1 MPTPSDFCQF
11 CAAQDLAVSAIGE
24 QFCQLMQKPQAQII
38 VKAPTGTGK
47 SSYLPALALSQMPPQ
62 DKILVVQPRRLAA
75 RMLAERVAFLLKG
88 HAQLDGSVG
97 YITRYE
103 KKITANTR
111 LLFVTDGILQ
121 RLLLEDPLLSE
132 YRMVVFDEFHE
143 RRLASDLA
151 LSMCVKAQQQRPQ
164 LILTVM
170 SATLDAEQLASW
182 LGHAD
187 FLFSSTPAYPV
198 EISYLPPNA
207 IAGKPPQPLWEQVLQ
222 ACRQAAAQPLCS
234 EILVFL
240 PGKYEINRTRQ
251 LLENSPLGQ
260 RFSILALHSS
270 LDPGEQREVLSP
282 HAKPRIILAT
292 NIAETSL
299 TISGI
304 NCVIDSGL
312 ARSEQF
318 DPRRGFNSLLIKK
331 ISRASAEQ
339 RCGRAGRTG
348 PGLCI
353 RLWSQRQQQQLDAY
367 EQPEIERVDL
377 SPSMLWLGNFAL
389 RVDLAE
395 NWPPT
400 PPPAALEYAKQRL
413 LGLQA
418 FDADMQLGAI
428 GRRMLKLSCH
438 PLSARLL
445 IAGQDHDCLQECIF
459 AASILESESL
469 WATVK
474 PQRDEFHQNNDYCD
488 LQADW
493 RAFTL
498 AKHTHFDMSRL
509 APYQIHAANAKKIA
523 QLMRQLGGQI
533 SHAELPCDFAGK
545 KAQFIAALLEV
556 MPDHLVLKTSA
567 ASNSVTACH
576 KRRGQLAPSPVAKA
590 HSLFLA
596 LSAIEIEGKD
606 LTVYFSG
613 LCRLEAGDLQQS
625 RHYHKGSALRWDE
638 ITRSVSRRNIE
649 SWMDVELGSKEQS
662 AGKPDEEQS
671 ALLAEKILE
680 LGLHL
685 DGWGHAAE
693 QLIHRINFAHAHL
706 ADWGFNAFGAL
717 DRQLAVNLLC
727 EGCSSYRS
735 VKDRDVL
742 PVIRQWLD
750 RNQQAMLEKHVPTS
764 IELAN
769 GQNAKI
775 SYNEQLQAKI
785 SLTAQR
791 LIGQKTTPRI
801 ADNRVGLL
809 VEILAPNQRPWQITA
824 DLERFWLSGFPQMKK
839 DLAGRYPRHR
849 WEWDINKD

>member
-1 MPTPSDFCQF
+1 MPSPSEFCQF
-11 CAAQDLAVSAIGE
+11 CNAQDLAVSAIGE

-47 SSYLPALALSQMPPQ
+47 SSYLPALALSRLEPHE
-62 DKILVVQPRRLAA
+62 KILVVQPRRLAA
-75 RMLAERVAFLLKG
+75 RMLAERVAFLLEG
-88 HAQLDGSVG
+88 HPQLHGSVG

-103 KKITANTR
+103 KHVNATTR

-121 RLLLEDPLLSE
+121 RLLLEDPLLGE

-151 LSMCVKAQQQRPQ
+151 LSLCVKAQQQRAQ

-170 SATLDAEQLASW
+170 SATLDAEQLTEW
-182 LGHAD
+182 LGQSD

-198 EISYLPPNA
+198 EISYLPPKTS
-207 IAGKPPQPLWEQVLQ
+207 AGKAPEPLWEQVVQ

-251 LLENSPLGQ
+251 LLENSALSQ
-260 RFSILALHSS
+260 RFRILALHSA
-270 LDPGEQREVLSP
+270 LDGAEQREVLRA
-282 HAKPRIILAT
+282 HGKPRIILAT

-299 TISGI
+299 TIAGI

-318 DPRRGFNSLLIKK
+318 DQRRGFNSLLLKK

-353 RLWSQRQQQQLDAY
+353 RLWSQRQQQQLEAY
-367 EQPEIERVDL
+367 EQAEIERVDL
-377 SPSMLWLGNFAL
+377 SPAMLWLGNFGAA
-389 RVDLAE
+389 VDQAQ
-395 NWPPT
+395 NWPPS
-400 PPPAALEYAKQRL
+400 PPPAALEYAKKRL

-418 FDADMQLGAI
+418 FDQQMQLSPI
-428 GRRMLKLSCH
+428 GRRMLQLSCH

-445 IAGQDHDCLQECIF
+445 LAGQDHDCLQECIF
-459 AASILESESL
+459 AAAMLESESL
-469 WATVK
+469 WAGIK
-474 PQRDEFHQNNDYCD
+474 PERDDFAQGDDYCD

-498 AKHTHFDMSRL
+498 AKHTHFDLSRL
-509 APYQIHAANAKKIA
+509 APYKIHAANAKKIE
-523 QLMRQLGGQI
+523 QLLRQLRAQ
-533 SHAELPCDFAGK
+533 SKAASQPCDFAGK

-556 MPDHLVLKTSA
+556 MPELLVVKTSA
-567 ASNSVTACH
+567 ASNSVVATQ
-576 KRRGQLAPSPVAKA
+576 KRRGQLAPSPVAKG
-590 HSLFLA
+590 HNLFLA

-606 LTVYFSG
+606 VTVYFSQ
-613 LCRLEAGDLQQS
+613 LCRVELGELQTS
-625 RHYHKGSALRWDE
+625 RHYNCSRQLRWDE
-638 ITRSVSRRNIE
+638 ITRSVSRRQVE
-649 SWMDVELGSKEQS
+649 SWMDVELSSKEQS
-662 AGKPDEEQS
+662 GGKVEEAQS

-693 QLIHRINFAHAHL
+693 QLIHRINFAHEHL
-706 ADWGFNAFGAL
+706 SDWGFSAFGPL

-727 EGCSSYRS
+727 EGAVSYRS

-742 PVIRQWLD
+742 PIIRQWLD
-750 RNQQAMLEKHVPTS
+750 ANQQRMLDQHVPTQ
-764 IELAN
+764 ITLAN
-769 GQNAKI
+769 GQNAKV

-785 SLTAQR
+785 SMTAQR
-791 LIGQKTTPRI
+791 LIGQPRTPTI
-801 ADNRVGLL
+801 ACGRVSLL
-809 VEILAPNQRPWQITA
+809 VEILAPNQRPWQLTA
-824 DLERFWLSGFPQMKK
+824 DLQRFWQSGFAQMKK

-849 WEWDINKD
+849 WEWDPDKD